1 VIYPFNHQV
10 ACRFGTLNVFEQDNN
25 NNNTG
30 SNSASVIHN
39 SVHQTNTSSNSDP
52 EKMKVI
58 LLNRPAVCKIVG
70 GGVVSVLIL

>member
-10 ACRFGTLNVFEQDNN
+10 ACRFGTLNVFEPSRNSNSDNNNNN

-39 SVHQTNTSSNSDP
+39 SVHQTNTSSSDP

-58 LLNRPAVCKIVG
+58 LLNRPAVCKIG
-70 GGVVSVLIL
+70 M

>member
-39 SVHQTNTSSNSDP
+39 SVHQTNTSSSDP

-58 LLNRPAVCKIVG
+58 LLNRPAVCKIG
-70 GGVVSVLIL
+70 M